1 MEKNIEIYYYILT
14 IYFARQ
20 VRMDKSGHE
29 LLNACYF
36 GNDPLA
42 LRLIRSGA
50 NINYFDPRDGWTP
63 LHYAAR
69 WGRVK
74 MLKALCD
81 AGMELN
87 TRTFDKETPLHI
99 ACRANRKDTCIWLMN
114 HQSDPHLLNANGL
127 RASDLTIEAEIKD
140 VCDHFEDFK
149 RQVIE
154 NRRIIKE
161 MQLREKQKAEE
172 K

>member
-1 MEKNIEIYYYILT
+1 
-14 IYFARQ
+14 
-20 VRMDKSGHE
+20 MDKNSGHE

-42 LRLIRSGA
+42 LRLIRFGA

-74 MLKALCD
+74 VLKALCD

-99 ACRANRKDTCIWLMN
+99 ACRSNRKDTCIWLMN
-114 HQSDPHLLNANGL
+114 HQSDPNLLNVNGL
-127 RASDLTIEAEIKD
+127 RASDLTIEAEIKN

-149 RQVIE
+149 KQVIE

>member
-1 MEKNIEIYYYILT
+1 
-14 IYFARQ
+14 
-20 VRMDKSGHE
+20 MDKNSGHE

-36 GNDPLA
+36 GNDPIA
-42 LRLIRSGA
+42 LRLIRFGA

-74 MLKALCD
+74 VLKALCD

-99 ACRANRKDTCIWLMN
+99 ACRSNRKDSCIWLMN
-114 HQSDPHLLNANGL
+114 HQSDPNLLNVNGL
-127 RASDLTIEAEIKD
+127 RASDLTIEAEIKN

-149 RQVIE
+149 KQVIE
-154 NRRIIKE
+154 HRQMLK
-161 MQLREKQKAEE
+161 KQKEKKNKIKGGSQDCLSNLQKENAEE